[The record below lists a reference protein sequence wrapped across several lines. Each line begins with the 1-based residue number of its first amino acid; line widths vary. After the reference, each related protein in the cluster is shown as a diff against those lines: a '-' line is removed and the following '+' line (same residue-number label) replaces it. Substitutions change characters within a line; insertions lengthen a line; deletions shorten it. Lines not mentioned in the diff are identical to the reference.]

1 MDNANSRTGPI
12 SASSADILD
21 MRTEALDIIRHDN
34 PHEVI
39 NNLFLD
45 QGKDAVR
52 AKNGE
57 NLTQT
62 AKGLMLGAERKTT
75 RAVKEGR
82 KKKEDHG
89 VRYQGGYTQP
99 ATKDQLEAEAKSDAR
114 HSTILGKH
122 LKAAGDLR
130 PSDAKTG
137 SVASHHI
144 VAVTDPRAMRARM
157 LLFKWGIG
165 INDADNGVRLPRWLS
180 SEKPGRL
187 ANATVHAIVHTDVY
201 HVTVHYRLRQVAKI
215 HPNEDTFARVE
226 LRGMKQEL
234 VAGVFPYQ

>member
-89 VRYQGGYTQP
+89 VRYQGGYTQR
-99 ATKDQLEAEAKSDAR
+99 ATPGIRLSWENTSK
-114 HSTILGKH
+114 
-122 LKAAGDLR
+122 
-130 PSDAKTG
+130 
-137 SVASHHI
+137 
-144 VAVTDPRAMRARM
+144 PRA
-157 LLFKWGIG
+157 I
-165 INDADNGVRLPRWLS
+165 
-180 SEKPGRL
+180 
-187 ANATVHAIVHTDVY
+187 
-201 HVTVHYRLRQVAKI
+201 
-215 HPNEDTFARVE
+215 
-226 LRGMKQEL
+226 
-234 VAGVFPYQ
+234 